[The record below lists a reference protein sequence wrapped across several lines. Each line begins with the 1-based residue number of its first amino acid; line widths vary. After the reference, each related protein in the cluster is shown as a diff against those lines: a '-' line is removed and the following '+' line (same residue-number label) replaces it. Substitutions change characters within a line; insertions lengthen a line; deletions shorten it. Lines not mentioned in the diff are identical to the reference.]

1 MKNRLFTFLVAI
13 FLGISI
19 SADAQPTLQKD
30 FSYVLDIPSTIT
42 VGSSPAH
49 VYVLSDTEGMAVFRT
64 QQDTLQW
71 LYSSTG
77 MEQRGH
83 TLTSDI
89 RFAYL
94 FGDSRRLTVLEPT
107 SVLGVYSSTL
117 LPANPRDAKRIDNN
131 LYVALG
137 NKGLGKIS
145 LRTPAAVDSTM
156 NYIERSLLS
165 RENIVDIETSSDQ
178 LFALSTNQKL
188 FRFNYE
194 NGALNLDGEIE
205 ISERLQK
212 IFLIDNTIFGSDD
225 KGNIYELNS
234 SGDLSQLG
242 SINEEVTK
250 IEAWKNWLII
260 QGISNRVWTS
270 YQNRSPELWKDDADA
285 GNYFTVTGN
294 DLWLSEND
302 KISRVLTSSPSDQTQ
317 EMGTTEL
324 TENYSGNISLKGIS
338 AKTAPHTKPLLFP
351 IDFEQDIPANAV
363 QISYRSNDIQHA
375 QIRGQSFYW
384 EPTADDVGNHRVK
397 ILASNNSGSTDSTTV
412 NIEVTSF
419 NAPPR
424 FAPIRS
430 ISIPVGEEFT
440 LPIKAT
446 DPDGSNREL
455 VRYLGVDLPE
465 GASIDEES
473 GKFTWTPTARQGG
486 KNQFRVIATDQY
498 GAAKSTDIT
507 INVIDNPRSDQAN
520 N

>member
-1 MKNRLFTFLVAI
+1 MKNRLLTFLVAI
-13 FLGISI
+13 FLSISI

-30 FSYVLDIPSTIT
+30 FSYVLEIPSTIT

-117 LPANPRDAKRIDNN
+117 LPANPRDAKRMDNN

-156 NYIERSLLS
+156 DYIERSLLS
-165 RENIVDIETSSDQ
+165 RENIVDIESSSDQ

-188 FRFNYE
+188 FRFNYN

-205 ISERLQK
+205 IPELLQK
-212 IFLIDNTIFGSDD
+212 IFLIDNTIYGSDD

-234 SGDLSQLG
+234 SGSLSQLG
-242 SINEEVTK
+242 SINEPVTK

-260 QGISNRVWTS
+260 RGNSNRVWTS
-270 YQNRSPELWKDDADA
+270 YQNRSPELWKDDAEA
-285 GNYFTVTGN
+285 GNYFTVTGDN
-294 DLWLSEND
+294 LWLSEND
-302 KISRVLTSSPSDQTQ
+302 KMSRILASSSGGESD
-317 EMGTTEL
+317 GTESSRITAS
-324 TENYSGNISLKGIS
+324 YSGDISLQDIS
-338 AKTAPHTKPLLFP
+338 SKTIPHVKPLLFS
-351 IDFEQDIPANAV
+351 IKFEDNIPANAV
-363 QISYRSNDIQHA
+363 QISYRSDDIQHA

-397 ILASNNSGSTDSTTV
+397 IIASTNSGSMDSTTV

-446 DPDGSNREL
+446 DPDGNNREL

-465 GASIDEES
+465 GASIEEKS
-473 GKFTWTPTARQGG
+473 GKFTWTPTARQIG

-507 INVIDNPRSDQAN
+507 INVIENPRSEQAEN
-520 N
+520 